1 MNKFIQNFG
10 FNSASAQPP
19 ARLFFLSR
27 LLNRPVQDSSGEK
40 IAVLKDLI
48 VRINPEE
55 GRSQEKYP
63 PLAGLVAR
71 INGRDFFVPYSQV
84 ANFGED
90 GVRLRTASVSLEK
103 FRRRDGEILLGRDV
117 LDRQLVDVE
126 GRRVIRVND
135 LAVSRAPYEDV
146 FRLVAVDISFQS
158 ILRRIW
164 PTTRPTAERQIGI
177 KDDLLDWADVEYFAS
192 EAPAVRLNVSHD
204 RLAKLHPVD
213 IARLM
218 EELSY
223 KQGTEIVQALD
234 DETAADA
241 LEEMEPEYAADI
253 IESLNEERA
262 ADILEEMEPDDAAD
276 LVAELD
282 EEKAQTL
289 LDQMENEESEDLK
302 ELLSYDDDTVGSI
315 MNNDFV
321 TLANDLTIAE
331 ALSCLRHQEDTPQH
345 IYYIYVVEPNTD
357 KLMGVV
363 SLRNLTLAENPDEP
377 LQSMMRTNIISV
389 KPDENADEAAR
400 TMVEYRLLVLPVLD
414 DDNNLVG
421 VITFDDALER
431 LLPDLRQARTVA
443 GTYS

>member
-1 MNKFIQNFG
+1 MNRIIQNLG
-10 FNSASAQPP
+10 FNNGPAQPS
-19 ARLFFLSR
+19 ARLYFLSR
-27 LLNRPVQDSSGEK
+27 LLSRPVQDSSSEK

-84 ANFGED
+84 ANFGEE
-90 GVRLRTASVSLEK
+90 GIRLRTASVSLEK
-103 FRRRDGEILLGRDV
+103 FHRRDGEILLGRDV

-146 FRLVAVDISFQS
+146 YRLVAVDISFQS

-164 PTTRPTAERQIGI
+164 PTTRPAAERQIGI

-223 KQGTEIVQALD
+223 KQGTEIVQSLD

-253 IESLNEERA
+253 IEGLNEERA
-262 ADILEEMEPDDAAD
+262 ADILEEMQPDDAAD
-276 LVAELD
+276 VVAELD
-282 EEKAQTL
+282 EEKAQIL
-289 LDQMENEESEDLK
+289 LEQMENEESEDVK
-302 ELLSYDDDTVGSI
+302 ELLSYGEDTVGSI
-315 MNNDFV
+315 MNNDFI
-321 TLANDLTIAE
+321 TLANSLTIAE
-331 ALSCLRHQEDTPQH
+331 ALQCLRHQEDKPEH
-345 IYYIYVVEPNTD
+345 IYYLYVVEPNTE
-357 KLMGVV
+357 KLVGVV
-363 SLRNLTLAENPDEP
+363 SLRNLVLTENPEAS
-377 LQSMMRTNIISV
+377 LETLMRTSIISV
-389 KPDENADEAAR
+389 EPEQNADEAAR
-400 TMVEYRLLVLPVLD
+400 IMVEYRLLVLPVLD
-414 DDNNLVG
+414 ESGNLVG